1 MNHLF
6 SKAFSL
12 ALAGMLCSAPAFA
25 AMPLE
30 TDDTGT
36 QGAGKFQIEAGME
49 YARDHETV
57 DGVSVHEKGWE
68 LATTFSYGLSDTI
81 DLVAGVPWIWS
92 KLRENGVSV
101 ADENGIGDLSLQLKW
116 RFFESAS
123 KRTSFALKPGILLPT
138 GDDGKSLGN
147 GRVCGDV
154 TLIATHALEHAAL
167 HLNLGYGYNDYSLD
181 EVRESSRKSV
191 WRASLAGEVEVA
203 DRLKA
208 VADIGV
214 ETNEERDSDTNPA
227 YILGG
232 LIYGVS
238 DDIDLDFG
246 VKGGLNDAE
255 ADTAWLAGIT
265 MRF

>member
-1 MNHLF
+1 
-6 SKAFSL
+6 
-12 ALAGMLCSAPAFA
+12 
-25 AMPLE
+25 
-30 TDDTGT
+30 
-36 QGAGKFQIEAGME
+36 ME

-57 DGVSVHEKGWE
+57 NGDSVREKEWE

-81 DLVAGVPWIWS
+81 DLVAGVPWSWS
-92 KLRENGVSV
+92 KVRVNGQTVR
-101 ADENGIGDLSLQLKW
+101 DENGIGDLSLQLKW
-116 RFFESAS
+116 RFFESDD
-123 KRTSFALKPGILLPT
+123 KRTSFALKPGISLPT
-138 GDDGKSLGN
+138 GDDEKGFGN
-147 GRVCGDV
+147 GRVGGDV
-154 TLIATHALEHAAL
+154 TLIATHTVDRGAL
-167 HLNLGYGYNDYSLD
+167 HLNLGYEYNNYSIA
-181 EVRESSRKSV
+181 EVRESSRKSI

-203 DRLKA
+203 KRLKA

-238 DDIDLDFG
+238 DDVDLDFG

-255 ADTAWLAGIT
+255 TDTTWLAGIT